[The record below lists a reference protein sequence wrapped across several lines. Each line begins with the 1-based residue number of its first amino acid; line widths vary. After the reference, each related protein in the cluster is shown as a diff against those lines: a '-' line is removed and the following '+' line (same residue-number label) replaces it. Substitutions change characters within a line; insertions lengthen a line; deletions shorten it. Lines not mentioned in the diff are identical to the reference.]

1 VADPLILTAV
11 LDDAVQQRLD
21 ALRRAHFP
29 PERNHLD
36 AHVTLFHHLPGT
48 EREAVA
54 DAVAEAV
61 HAPAPAVHLTGVRS
75 LGRGVAV
82 VLASPELAA
91 LRADLA
97 RRWDGWLTAQDR
109 GKRGDLHVTVQNK
122 VTPDAARA
130 LHRQL
135 AASFA
140 PERTRAVAL
149 ALWRYAGGPWEP
161 VARFAFAAAAAAGP
175 DAEETAPPDGSGGR
189 SRAHPG
195 GSMPAVMYGTPGDT
209 GAGSTGGAA

>member
-21 ALRRAHFP
+21 ALRRTHFP

-36 AHVTLFHHLPGT
+36 AHVTLFHHLPGA

-54 DAVAEAV
+54 DAVAAAV
-61 HAPAPAVHLTGVRS
+61 RAPAPAVELTGVRS

-122 VTPDAARA
+122 VTPEAARA
-130 LHRQL
+130 LHRRL

-161 VARFAFAAAAAAGP
+161 VARFAFAAAAVRP
-175 DAEETAPPDGSGGR
+175 DAEETAPSGGSGDR
-189 SRAHPG
+189 SRAQPG
-195 GSMPAVMYGTPGDT
+195 GSMPAVTYETLGDP
-209 GAGSTGGAA
+209 GAGSAGGAA

>member
-1 VADPLILTAV
+1 MADPLILTAV
-11 LDDAVQQRLD
+11 LDDPVQHRLD

-29 PERNHLD
+29 PGRNHLD

-61 HAPAPAVHLTGVRS
+61 RAPAPAVDLSGVRS

-82 VLASPELAA
+82 VLTSPALAA

-122 VTPDAARA
+122 VTPEAARA
-130 LHRQL
+130 LHRRL
-135 AASFA
+135 AVSFA

-161 VARFAFAAAAAAGP
+161 VARFAFTPPP
-175 DAEETAPPDGSGGR
+175 DAEEAAPSDGSGGQ
-189 SRAHPG
+189 SRAQPG
-195 GSMPAVMYGTPGDT
+195 GSMPAVTYVPQGALGDT
-209 GAGSTGGAA
+209 GAGSAGGAA

>member
-21 ALRRAHFP
+21 ALRRVHFP

-36 AHVTLFHHLPGT
+36 AHVTLFHHLPGA

-61 HAPAPAVHLTGVRS
+61 RTRAPAVDLTGVRS

-82 VLASPELAA
+82 VLASPGLAA

-122 VTPDAARA
+122 VTPEAARA

-161 VARFAFAAAAAAGP
+161 VARFAFAATAGP
-175 DAEETAPPDGSGGR
+175 DAGETAPPGGSGGR
-189 SRAHPG
+189 SRAQPG
-195 GSMPAVMYGTPGDT
+195 GSMPAVTYGTLGDT
-209 GAGSTGGAA
+209 GAGSTGGGA